1 MKKPLKVAINRY
13 SEAGGN
19 SKQTLILFWSNGSC
33 KKYTDYCKVKTY
45 CTCIYC
51 IYCTACLMDKMYMYN
66 IAAAHFVLELY
77 SLKTTS
83 FSSIYTSI

>member
-1 MKKPLKVAINRY
+1 MMKKPLKVAINRY

-19 SKQTLILFWSNGSC
+19 SKRTLILFWSNGSC

-51 IYCTACLMDKMYMYN
+51 TACLMDKMYMYN
-66 IAAAHFVLELY
+66 IAAAQFFFRTLFFENN
-77 SLKTTS
+77 K
-83 FSSIYTSI
+83 F